1 MIRSNLHHFFVFLGL
16 YFALGSIT
24 SCSSSLPE
32 LTISLDSLSKGDTIA
47 YVTYV
52 GRGGQRTDTLLHF
65 SKSITLTPD
74 TALFQKLS
82 FVHARGEVVYSY
94 TWDGKDWVMQK
105 DISME
110 PQELTHVHPFSGK
123 DIKGKERSLS
133 ELYAHHP
140 IELVFASPET
150 MKTITRME
158 QERIQHQANSDS
170 LTFVFL
176 YPISSDSTVRRLMKQ
191 DSLEGIAF
199 SDSLGLVTE
208 LRQSYGISQNAQVI
222 HLRID
227 TLGQIKR

>member
-1 MIRSNLHHFFVFLGL
+1 MIPSKLRHILFFLVLFLT
-16 YFALGSIT
+16 AGSIV

-47 YVTYV
+47 YVTYI
-52 GRGGQRTDTLLHF
+52 GSEEQITDTLLHF
-65 SKSITLTPD
+65 SQSITLIPD
-74 TALFQKLS
+74 TARFKRVT
-82 FVHARGEVVYSY
+82 FVHARGEVVYFY
-94 TWDGKDWVMQK
+94 TWDGKDWIMQK
-105 DISME
+105 DISLE
-110 PQELTHVHPFSGK
+110 PQGITHVHPFSGK

-158 QERIQHQANSDS
+158 QQRIQRQANPDS

-176 YPISSDSTVRRLMKQ
+176 YPVSSDSTVRRLMKQ

>member
-74 TALFQKLS
+74 TALSQKLS
-82 FVHARGEVVYSY
+82 FVHAGGEKVYSY
-94 TWDGKDWVMQK
+94 VWDGKAWSIQK
-105 DISME
+105 NISVA
-110 PQELTHVHPFSGK
+110 PQELTQAYPFSGK
-123 DIKGKERSLS
+123 DVQGRERSLS

-158 QERIQHQANSDS
+158 QQRIHRQANPDS

-176 YPISSDSTVRRLMKQ
+176 YPVPSDSTVRRLMKQ
-191 DSLEGIAF
+191 DSLEGIVF

-222 HLRID
+222 RLHID

>member
-32 LTISLDSLSKGDTIA
+32 LMIRLDSLSKGDTIA
-47 YVTYV
+47 YVTYI
-52 GRGGQRTDTLLHF
+52 GSEEQITDTLLHF
-65 SKSITLTPD
+65 SKSITLVPD
-74 TALFQKLS
+74 TARFKRVT

-105 DISME
+105 DISMK
-110 PQELTHVHPFSGK
+110 PQDLTHVHPFSGK

-140 IELVFASPET
+140 IELIFASPET

-158 QERIQHQANSDS
+158 QQRIHRQANPDS
-170 LTFVFL
+170 LTFIFL
-176 YPISSDSTVRRLMKQ
+176 YPVPSDSTVRRLMKQ

-222 HLRID
+222 RLRID

>member
-47 YVTYV
+47 YLTYI
-52 GRGGQRTDTLLHF
+52 GSEEQITDTLLHF
-65 SKSITLTPD
+65 SKSITLVPD
-74 TALFQKLS
+74 TARFKRVA
-82 FVHARGEVVYSY
+82 FVHVRGEVVYSY
-94 TWDGKDWVMQK
+94 TWDGKNWIMQK

-110 PQELTHVHPFSGK
+110 PQELPHVHPFSGK

-140 IELVFASPET
+140 IELVFVSPET
-150 MKTITRME
+150 MKTITRIE
-158 QERIQHQANSDS
+158 QQRIHHQANPDS

-176 YPISSDSTVRRLMKQ
+176 YPVSSDSTVRRLMKQ

-227 TLGQIKR
+227 TLGQIKS

>member
-1 MIRSNLHHFFVFLGL
+1 LG
-16 YFALGSIT
+16 
-24 SCSSSLPE
+24 
-32 LTISLDSLSKGDTIA
+32 
-47 YVTYV
+47 
-52 GRGGQRTDTLLHF
+52 R
-65 SKSITLTPD
+65 
-74 TALFQKLS
+74 
-82 FVHARGEVVYSY
+82 ARGEVVYSY
-94 TWDGKDWVMQK
+94 TWDGKDWAMQK
-105 DISME
+105 DISMK

-140 IELVFASPET
+140 IELIFASPET

-158 QERIQHQANSDS
+158 QQRIHRQANPDS

-176 YPISSDSTVRRLMKQ
+176 YPVSSDSTVRRLMKQ

>member
-32 LTISLDSLSKGDTIA
+32 LTISLDTLSKGDTIA

-65 SKSITLTPD
+65 SKSIALTPD

-82 FVHARGEVVYSY
+82 FVHAEGEKVYSY
-94 TWDGKDWVMQK
+94 AWDGKAWIMQK

-140 IELVFASPET
+140 VELVFASPET
-150 MKTITRME
+150 MKTITRE
-158 QERIQHQANSDS
+158 KQRQLRRQANLDS
-170 LTFVFL
+170 ITFVFL
-176 YPISSDSTVRRLMKQ
+176 YPSPSDSTVRRLMKQ
-191 DSLEGIAF
+191 DSLQGIAF

>member
-47 YVTYV
+47 YLTYI
-52 GRGGQRTDTLLHF
+52 GSEEQITDTLLHF
-65 SKSITLTPD
+65 SKSIMLVPD
-74 TALFQKLS
+74 TARFKRVT

-105 DISME
+105 DISIK

-123 DIKGKERSLS
+123 DVQGRERSLS
-133 ELYAHHP
+133 ELYTHHP
-140 IELVFASPET
+140 VELVFASPET
-150 MKTITRME
+150 MKTITRE
-158 QERIQHQANSDS
+158 KQRQVRRQANLDS
-170 LTFVFL
+170 ITFVFL
-176 YPISSDSTVRRLMKQ
+176 YPVSSDNTVRRLMKQ
-191 DSLEGIAF
+191 DSLQGIAF

-208 LRQSYGISQNAQVI
+208 LRESYGISQNAQVI

>member
-1 MIRSNLHHFFVFLGL
+1 MIPSKLRHILFFLVLFLT
-16 YFALGSIT
+16 AGSIV

-94 TWDGKDWVMQK
+94 IWDGKDWVMQK
-105 DISME
+105 DISRE
-110 PQELTHVHPFSGK
+110 PQELTQVYPFSGK
-123 DIKGKERSLS
+123 DVQGRERSLS
-133 ELYAHHP
+133 ELYTHHP
-140 IELVFASPET
+140 VELVFASPET

-158 QERIQHQANSDS
+158 QQRIQRHANPDS

-176 YPISSDSTVRRLMKQ
+176 YPTPSDSTVRRLMKQ

-222 HLRID
+222 RLRID

>member
-47 YVTYV
+47 YLTYI
-52 GRGGQRTDTLLHF
+52 GSEEQITDTLLHF
-65 SKSITLTPD
+65 SKSITLVPD
-74 TALFQKLS
+74 TARFKRVT
-82 FVHARGEVVYSY
+82 FVHARGEEVYSY

-105 DISME
+105 DISMK

-123 DIKGKERSLS
+123 DIEGKERSLS

-150 MKTITRME
+150 MKTITHME
-158 QERIQHQANSDS
+158 QQRIHRQANPDS

-176 YPISSDSTVRRLMKQ
+176 YPVSSDSTVRRLMKQ

>member
-1 MIRSNLHHFFVFLGL
+1 MIPSKLRHILFFLVLFLT
-16 YFALGSIT
+16 AGSIV

-82 FVHARGEVVYSY
+82 FVHAGGEEVYSY
-94 TWDGKDWVMQK
+94 AWDGKDWIMQK
-105 DISME
+105 DISLE

-140 IELVFASPET
+140 IEIVFASPET

-158 QERIQHQANSDS
+158 QQRIQRQANSDS

-176 YPISSDSTVRRLMKQ
+176 YPVPSDSTVRRLMKQ

-222 HLRID
+222 RLRID

>member
-32 LTISLDSLSKGDTIA
+32 LMIRLDSLSKGDTIA
-47 YVTYV
+47 YLTYI
-52 GRGGQRTDTLLHF
+52 GSEEQITDTLLHF
-65 SKSITLTPD
+65 SKSITLVPD
-74 TALFQKLS
+74 TARFKRVT
-82 FVHARGEVVYSY
+82 FVHTRGEVVYSY

-158 QERIQHQANSDS
+158 QQRIHRQANPDG

-176 YPISSDSTVRRLMKQ
+176 YPVSSDSTVRRLMKQ

>member
-1 MIRSNLHHFFVFLGL
+1 MIPSKLRHILFFLVLFLT
-16 YFALGSIT
+16 AGSIV

-82 FVHARGEVVYSY
+82 FVHAGGEEVYSY
-94 TWDGKDWVMQK
+94 AWDGKDWIMQK
-105 DISME
+105 DISLE
-110 PQELTHVHPFSGK
+110 PQGITHVHPFSGK

-158 QERIQHQANSDS
+158 QQRIQRQANPDS

-176 YPISSDSTVRRLMKQ
+176 YPVSSDSTVRRLMKQ
-191 DSLEGIAF
+191 DRLEGIAF

-208 LRQSYGISQNAQVI
+208 LRQSYGISQNTQVI

>member
-1 MIRSNLHHFFVFLGL
+1 MIPSKLRHILFFLVLFLT
-16 YFALGSIT
+16 AGSIV

-52 GRGGQRTDTLLHF
+52 GRRGQRTDTLLHF

-74 TALFQKLS
+74 TALFQKIS
-82 FVHARGEVVYSY
+82 FVHAGGEEVYSY
-94 TWDGKDWVMQK
+94 AWDGKDWIMQK
-105 DISME
+105 DISLD
-110 PQELTHVHPFSGK
+110 PQELTQVYPFSGK
-123 DIKGKERSLS
+123 DVQGRERSLS
-133 ELYAHHP
+133 ELYAHHL

-150 MKTITRME
+150 MKTITRIE
-158 QERIQHQANSDS
+158 QQRIHRQANPDS

-176 YPISSDSTVRRLMKQ
+176 YPVPSDSTVRRLMKQ

-222 HLRID
+222 RLRID

>member
-1 MIRSNLHHFFVFLGL
+1 MIRSNLHRFFVFLGL

-47 YVTYV
+47 YLTYI
-52 GRGGQRTDTLLHF
+52 GSEEQITDTLLHF
-65 SKSITLTPD
+65 SKSITLVPD
-74 TALFQKLS
+74 TARFKRVT

-110 PQELTHVHPFSGK
+110 PQELTLVHPFSGK

-158 QERIQHQANSDS
+158 QQRIHRQANPDS

-176 YPISSDSTVRRLMKQ
+176 YPVSSDSTVRRLMKQ

-222 HLRID
+222 RLRID

>member
-32 LTISLDSLSKGDTIA
+32 LMIRLDPLSKGDTIA
-47 YVTYV
+47 YVTYI
-52 GRGGQRTDTLLHF
+52 GSEEQTTDTLLHF
-65 SKSITLTPD
+65 SESITLAPD
-74 TALFQKLS
+74 TARFKRVT

-94 TWDGKDWVMQK
+94 TWDGKDWIMQK
-105 DISME
+105 DISLE
-110 PQELTHVHPFSGK
+110 PQELTQVYPFSGK
-123 DIKGKERSLS
+123 DVQGRERSLS

-158 QERIQHQANSDS
+158 QQRIHRQANPDS

-176 YPISSDSTVRRLMKQ
+176 YPVPSDSTVRRLMKQ

-222 HLRID
+222 RLRID
-227 TLGQIKR
+227 TLRQIKR

>member
-1 MIRSNLHHFFVFLGL
+1 MIRSNLHHFFVFLGF

-32 LTISLDSLSKGDTIA
+32 LMIRLDSLSKGDTIA
-47 YVTYV
+47 YVTYI
-52 GRGGQRTDTLLHF
+52 GSEEQITDTLLHF
-65 SKSITLTPD
+65 SQSITLVPD
-74 TALFQKLS
+74 TARFKRVT
-82 FVHARGEVVYSY
+82 FVHTGGEEVYSY
-94 TWDGKDWVMQK
+94 VWDGKAWIIQK
-105 DISME
+105 NISVA
-110 PQELTHVHPFSGK
+110 PQELTYVQPFSGK

-140 IELVFASPET
+140 IELIFASPET

-158 QERIQHQANSDS
+158 QQRIHRQANPDS

-176 YPISSDSTVRRLMKQ
+176 YPVSSDSTVRRLMKQ